1 MRHSFSV
8 RKENTMVRK
17 NITLDVSRS
26 GVQGTIFVSQGD
38 TNSRTVIIGL
48 VNNGAGITLDE
59 TMTAFAMGRI
69 NENDFT
75 TACKIENNRVVFELK
90 SAHTQS
96 VGDFEVNIRLQQGDK
111 ILYSPRIKFVV
122 SSSLNNEGVVID
134 ESEYTDFSQAIAK
147 MQEYQKRNIASVI
160 VSEAVVDGKAAQMV
174 EISFVG
180 EDVEPISFTV
190 FNGADGEKGEQG
202 PQGERGVQGLKVD
215 KGDKGDKGDQGERG
229 MQGIQGEK
237 GEKGEQGIQGI
248 QGEKG
253 EKGEPGT
260 TDYNQLENIPVRNLA
275 LSLSSRLKLSELDD
289 GVYIVTEKGYIE
301 TAGGKLFNI
310 GVGSELVVVTYSGL
324 KTMTSQTGKLISYV
338 DDNMTTA
345 DSHCTWLNTTNKS
358 NVIDAQSTDDT
369 LPTSKAVY
377 DFVQSQIQS
386 KQNSFTVGAGL
397 KLENG
402 VLSLDA

>member
-38 TNSRTVIIGL
+38 TNSRTVVIGL

-69 NENDFT
+69 DENDFT

-111 ILYSPRIKFVV
+111 ILYSPRIKIVV

-160 VSEAVVDGKAAQMV
+160 VSEAVVDGKAAQRV

-180 EDVEPISFTV
+180 EDVEPIAFTV
-190 FNGADGEKGEQG
+190 FNGANGEKGEQG
-202 PQGERGVQGLKVD
+202 PQGERGVQGLK
-215 KGDKGDKGDQGERG
+215 GDKGENALINGKKCIDIVSGDNIS
-229 MQGIQGEK
+229 IQQQNGNLIINSDCYSKLEADSNFVNKMTFLEEFEK
-237 GEKGEQGIQGI
+237 KQN
-248 QGEKG
+248 
-253 EKGEPGT
+253 T
-260 TDYNQLENIPVRNLA
+260 
-275 LSLSSRLKLSELDD
+275 
-289 GVYIVTEKGYIE
+289 
-301 TAGGKLFNI
+301 FNI
-310 GVGSELVVVTYSGL
+310 GFGL
-324 KTMTSQTGKLISYV
+324 KLQ
-338 DDNMTTA
+338 
-345 DSHCTWLNTTNKS
+345 
-358 NVIDAQSTDDT
+358 DDT
-369 LPTSKAVY
+369 L
-377 DFVQSQIQS
+377 
-386 KQNSFTVGAGL
+386 
-397 KLENG
+397 
-402 VLSLDA
+402 SLDIPYATDNTQYGGEEQ